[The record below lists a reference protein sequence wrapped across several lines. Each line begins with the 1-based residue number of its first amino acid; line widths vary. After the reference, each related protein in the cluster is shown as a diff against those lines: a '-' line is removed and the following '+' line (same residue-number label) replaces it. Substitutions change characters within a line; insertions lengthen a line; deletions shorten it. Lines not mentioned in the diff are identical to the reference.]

1 MVILINDA
9 SLNEQIRG
17 LSKTNKTDVLIM
29 ADRVEQELNKF
40 EHSVII
46 KDVSNDSVKLREWN
60 DTLRF

>member
-17 LSKTNKTDVLIM
+17 ISKTNKTDVLIM

-60 DTLRF
+60 DALRF